1 MELHSTGRL
10 AVGKG
15 AVEIAVHLLNGDIL
29 AATTPDDDRQIVRI
43 LHLLGSLTDQQ
54 AEDLESRAEVGND
67 VLGELFSMDL
77 GPHLDEVLQ
86 ERFVQN
92 MCDFVTST
100 STPRFTE
107 QKGVFVANLQMGHDT
122 PALIDEVCRL
132 SDLAKAIDPEALIV
146 RGRADPGTESA
157 RVTIADCLSQDPRTV
172 SSLLHE
178 VAVEPTRARVV
189 LSEMLLDGVA
199 APYLADGTD
208 EGSLDDEETVAA
220 ESWPRRP
227 VAISKPPLP
236 PPSEVAAAMDA
247 DAISLDVDDLL
258 PSVEPE
264 ELEPEELGPEDLEPE
279 DLEPAPPHMPDALVP
294 EDAEADVSEDT
305 PSELL
310 PTASFVSADP
320 PVVEDDEFFPE
331 VDPEDLAEEDFPEAD
346 AEPLPDAVPDPDGE
360 PTPQTR
366 APEPAPG
373 GDSEGVPRSLSDWMA
388 DSAVVG
394 EEELDF
400 FGDHDSDRGGDG
412 DGRFKTASHNLDKVE
427 VAAMDDDEDLA
438 IEADEAPAARFGAPT
453 ITEEEAEAKIEV
465 ANEVLG
471 EVLRAFDAAEGSGR
485 GRAVLQLL
493 VDGVPSQYSALL
505 HDLRISD
512 DGALPYRILL
522 RNLSS
527 RPTTEHR
534 LLLTNGLLD
543 IIERALSSAA
553 DELPDDQID
562 TLLEAVAGYRS
573 RLGL

>member
-1 MELHSTGRL
+1 M
-10 AVGKG
+10 
-15 AVEIAVHLLNGDIL
+15 EIAVHLLNGDVL
-29 AATTPDDDRQIVRI
+29 GATTPDDDRQIVRI
-43 LHLLGSLTDQQ
+43 LHLLGALTDEQ
-54 AEDLESRAEVGND
+54 AEDLESRAESGND

-77 GPHLDEVLQ
+77 GAVLDEVLQ

-92 MCDFVTST
+92 MCDFVTSS

-107 QKGVFVANLQMGHDT
+107 QKGVFIANLQMGHDT
-122 PALIDEVCRL
+122 PALIEEVCRL

-146 RGRADPGTESA
+146 RGRAAPGSESA

-199 APYLADGTD
+199 APYLPYGGDDA
-208 EGSLDDEETVAA
+208 SLDDEETVAS
-220 ESWPRRP
+220 EPTPRRP
-227 VAISKPPLP
+227 LAISKPP
-236 PPSEVAAAMDA
+236 PSAVAAAIDA

-264 ELEPEELGPEDLEPE
+264 ELEPEELDPEDLDPE
-279 DLEPAPPHMPDALVP
+279 DG
-294 EDAEADVSEDT
+294 
-305 PSELL
+305 PSEML
-310 PTASFVSADP
+310 PTAPLLPPDP
-320 PVVEDDEFFPE
+320 PAVTDDFLPE
-331 VDPEDLAEEDFPEAD
+331 VDPEDLSVEGVPGEDFPEVEPEPFAD
-346 AEPLPDAVPDPDGE
+346 PEPEPE
-360 PTPQTR
+360 PTPAPADPQ
-366 APEPAPG
+366 PEPTA
-373 GDSEGVPRSLSDWMA
+373 GDSEGVPRSLSEWMA

-400 FGDHDSDRGGDG
+400 FGDHDSDRGVDG

-427 VAAMDDDEDLA
+427 VAAMDDDDDDLA
-438 IEADEAPAARFGAPT
+438 IEADEAPSARFGAPT
-453 ITEEEAEAKIEV
+453 ITEEEAEAKIDV

-485 GRAVLQLL
+485 GRADLQLL
-493 VDGVPSQYSALL
+493 VDGVPSQYAALL
-505 HDLRISD
+505 HDLHIAD

-522 RNLSS
+522 RNLSA

-534 LLLTNGLLD
+534 LLLTNGLMD

-562 TLLEAVAGYRS
+562 TLLESVAGYRS